1 MSQKQQHK
9 KKPLKIFFVSLL
21 QFEEEKSMFTQ
32 LSKERKSF
40 DFPKNLPYNMNWFT
54 KTHAGKFNETYV
66 VVKRCLFLPIFSK
79 V

>member
-40 DFPKNLPYNMNWFT
+40 DFPKQLALYELIYEDTCW
-54 KTHAGKFNETYV
+54 K
-66 VVKRCLFLPIFSK
+66 I
-79 V
+79 

>member
-40 DFPKNLPYNMNWFT
+40 DFPT
-54 KTHAGKFNETYV
+54 KLA
-66 VVKRCLFLPIFSK
+66 L
-79 V
+79 